1 MFLES
6 QPMQTEE
13 EKLLSSVYLFE
24 LLVIKLGNDYDSIK
38 LFDPNKEEEKNL
50 KTSDMK
56 TRNNIS
62 FVITSQS
69 RQLKLSILLLT
80 EWASFRK
87 RFSSIST
94 CSAVGL
100 PTTMNVK
107 KMSMFVY
114 FPLSFFSRNPKA
126 RSQIWKN
133 ILSFDEQKQKT
144 GN

>member
-80 EWASFRK
+80 E
-87 RFSSIST
+87 
-94 CSAVGL
+94 
-100 PTTMNVK
+100 
-107 KMSMFVY
+107 
-114 FPLSFFSRNPKA
+114 
-126 RSQIWKN
+126 
-133 ILSFDEQKQKT
+133 
-144 GN
+144 